1 MAKNIKIEPSSFV
14 GVNPSSRATFGL
26 KVQDVIASVSEA
38 IQRIFTKSSH
48 KTLCHS
54 ELFDKANKRNIEL
67 CEPVPRVAESQVFKI
82 PHQVRDDIESNLNIR
97 KALAFTLA
105 EVLVVL
111 GIIGVVSALTLPNL
125 GQNTGNKE
133 TVAKLQK
140 VQSELNDALGRA
152 QAEYGPVKTW
162 FRGGNYEDAALRN
175 RFNGRIEEFLRVS
188 KICEANKSGCFTN
201 KSPKNF
207 RGAETAT
214 VWNINTADSKRYILA
229 DGTSVFFHVWS
240 KTCSGFNA
248 PDGSKSGCG
257 LIEVDLDG
265 PNKGPHQAGKDIFL
279 FDISDTYGIYPFGS
293 FQVAYDLDAIYKRC
307 FNTGNGCAAW
317 VINNGNLDYL
327 KADANGKCPNGK
339 VLSQTVT
346 TCK

>member
-1 MAKNIKIEPSSFV
+1 MRGG
-14 GVNPSSRATFGL
+14 GVNTSSRATFGL

-38 IQRIFTKSSH
+38 IQRIFTKTNH
-48 KTLCHS
+48 KTQCHS
-54 ELFDKANKRNIEL
+54 ELFDKANKRNNEL

-162 FRGGNYEDAALRN
+162 FSGGNYEGATLRN

-188 KICEANKSGCFTN
+188 KTCETNKSGCFTN

-207 RGAETAT
+207 RGAASAT
-214 VWNINTADSKRYILA
+214 IWNLNTAANNSKRYILA
-229 DGTSVFFHVWS
+229 DGTSVYFHLWN
-240 KTCSGFNA
+240 KTCSGYNA
-248 PDGSKSGCG
+248 PDGLKTGCG
-257 LIEVDLDG
+257 WIEVDLDG

-279 FDISDTYGIYPFGS
+279 FDISNTYGIYPYGS
-293 FQVAYDLDAIYKRC
+293 FQSAYDIDTIYKRC
-307 FNTGNGCAAW
+307 FNTGETCAAW
-317 VINNGNLDYL
+317 VINNGNMDYL

>member
-1 MAKNIKIEPSSFV
+1 MAKNIENRAFQFCGG

-54 ELFDKANKRNIEL
+54 EL
-67 CEPVPRVAESQVFKI
+67 VSESQVFKI

-162 FRGGNYEDAALRN
+162 FRGGNYEGATLRN
-175 RFNGRIEEFLRVS
+175 RFNDRIEEFLKVS
-188 KICEANKSGCFTN
+188 KTCAQGTSGCFTN
-201 KSPKNF
+201 TTPKNF
-207 RGAETAT
+207 RGASTHLL
-214 VWNINTADSKRYILA
+214 WNLNSAPSKEYILA
-229 DGTSVFFHVWS
+229 DGTSVYFHMWN
-240 KTCSGFNA
+240 KTCDGYNA
-248 PDGSKSGCG
+248 PDGSKTGCAW
-257 LIEVDLDG
+257 LAVDLDG
-265 PNKGPHQAGKDIFL
+265 PNKGPHQAGKDIFV
-279 FDISDTYGIYPFGS
+279 FDISYTYGVYPYGS
-293 FQVAYDLDAIYKRC
+293 FQVSYDIDTIYKRC
-307 FNTGNGCAAW
+307 FNTGETCAAW
-317 VINNGNLDYL
+317 VINNGNMDYL

>member
-1 MAKNIKIEPSSFV
+1 MAKNIKIKPSNFV
-14 GVNPSSRATFGL
+14 GVNTSSRATFGL
-26 KVQDVIASVSEA
+26 KTNLT
-38 IQRIFTKSSH
+38 IQPSKLL
-48 KTLCHS
+48 TL
-54 ELFDKANKRNIEL
+54 
-67 CEPVPRVAESQVFKI
+67 
-82 PHQVRDDIESNLNIR
+82 R

-162 FRGGNYEDAALRN
+162 FRGGNYEGAALRN

-240 KTCSGFNA
+240 KTCSGYNA

>member
-1 MAKNIKIEPSSFV
+1 M
-14 GVNPSSRATFGL
+14 
-26 KVQDVIASVSEA
+26 
-38 IQRIFTKSSH
+38 
-48 KTLCHS
+48 
-54 ELFDKANKRNIEL
+54 
-67 CEPVPRVAESQVFKI
+67 
-82 PHQVRDDIESNLNIR
+82 
-97 KALAFTLA
+97 
-105 EVLVVL
+105 
-111 GIIGVVSALTLPNL
+111 
-125 GQNTGNKE
+125 
-133 TVAKLQK
+133 QK

-162 FRGGNYEDAALRN
+162 FRGGNYEGAAIRN
-175 RFNGRIEEFLRVS
+175 RFSGRIEEFLRIS
-188 KICEANKSGCFTN
+188 KTCEPNKSGCFTN

-207 RGAETAT
+207 RGAATET
-214 VWNINTADSKRYILA
+214 VWNLNTNDSKRYILA
-229 DGTSVFFHVWS
+229 DGTSVYFHVWN
-240 KTCSGFNA
+240 KTCSGYNA

-265 PNKGPHQAGKDIFL
+265 PNKGPHQSGKDIFL

-293 FQVAYDLDAIYKRC
+293 FQVTYDLDAIYKKC

>member
-1 MAKNIKIEPSSFV
+1 MAKNIKIEPSNFV
-14 GVNPSSRATFGL
+14 GVNTSSRKTFGL
-26 KVQDVIASVSEA
+26 KTNLT
-38 IQRIFTKSSH
+38 IQPSKLLTF
-48 KTLCHS
+48 
-54 ELFDKANKRNIEL
+54 
-67 CEPVPRVAESQVFKI
+67 
-82 PHQVRDDIESNLNIR
+82 R

-125 GQNTGNKE
+125 SQNTGNKE

-162 FRGGNYEDAALRN
+162 FRGGNYEGAALRN

-188 KICEANKSGCFTN
+188 KTCETNKSGCFTN

-207 RGAETAT
+207 RGAASATIWNLNTAT
-214 VWNINTADSKRYILA
+214 NNSERYILA
-229 DGTSVFFHVWS
+229 DGTSVYFHLWN
-240 KTCSGFNA
+240 KTCDGYQA
-248 PDGSKSGCG
+248 PDGLKTGCG
-257 LIEVDLDG
+257 WIEVDLDG

-279 FDISDTYGIYPFGS
+279 FDISNTYGIYPYGS
-293 FQVAYDLDAIYKRC
+293 FQSAYDLDTIYKRC
-307 FNTGNGCAAW
+307 FNTGETCAAW

>member
-1 MAKNIKIEPSSFV
+1 MAKNIKIKPSNFV
-14 GVNPSSRATFGL
+14 GVNTSSIKTFGL
-26 KVQDVIASVSEA
+26 KTNLI
-38 IQRIFTKSSH
+38 IQPSKLLTF
-48 KTLCHS
+48 
-54 ELFDKANKRNIEL
+54 
-67 CEPVPRVAESQVFKI
+67 
-82 PHQVRDDIESNLNIR
+82 R

-162 FRGGNYEDAALRN
+162 FRGGNYEGAALRN
-175 RFNGRIEEFLRVS
+175 RFNGRIEEFLRIS
-188 KICEANKSGCFTN
+188 KTCEPNKSGCFTN

-207 RGAETAT
+207 RGAATETI
-214 VWNINTADSKRYILA
+214 WNLNTNDSKRYILA
-229 DGTSVFFHVWS
+229 DGTSVYFHVWN
-240 KTCSGFNA
+240 KTYNGYNA

-265 PNKGPHQAGKDIFL
+265 PNKGPHQSGKDIFL

-293 FQVAYDLDAIYKRC
+293 FQVAYDLDAIYKKC

-317 VINNGNLDYL
+317 VINNGNMDYL
-327 KADANGKCPNGK
+327 KADSSGKCPNGK